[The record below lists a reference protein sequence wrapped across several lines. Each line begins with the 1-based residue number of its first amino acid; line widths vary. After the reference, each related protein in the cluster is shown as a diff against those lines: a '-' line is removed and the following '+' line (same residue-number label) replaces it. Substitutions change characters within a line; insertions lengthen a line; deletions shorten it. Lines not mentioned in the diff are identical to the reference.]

1 VSGGIEERTMSR
13 PRARI
18 FAWLPVLAALAC
30 ASPPPPADGAGVR
43 SRVVRTAS
51 AQLGTPYRPGG
62 QTPSGFDCSGLVVY
76 SYAEAGVRG
85 LPHSAARLDA
95 MSRRVDVEDLE
106 PGDLLFFDLGGRKA
120 RHVGI
125 YVGGRSFVHAPS
137 SGGSVERVSFDHVY
151 WGRHIRRAGRLL
163 D

>member
-1 VSGGIEERTMSR
+1 MSR
-13 PRARI
+13 AHGRT
-18 FAWLPVLAALAC
+18 FAWIPILAALAC
-30 ASPPPPADGAGVR
+30 ASPPPPGAPAGGADVR
-43 SRVVRTAS
+43 SRVVRVAS

-62 QTPSGFDCSGLVVY
+62 QTPAGFDCSGLVVY
-76 SYAEAGVRG
+76 SYAQAGVRG

-95 MSRRVDVEDLE
+95 MSRRVDVEDLA

-125 YVGGRSFVHAPS
+125 YVGERHFVHAPS

-151 WGRHIRRAGRLL
+151 WRRHIRRAGRLV